1 MVTST
6 GQENIRAGT
15 RFLGM
20 GIEGWGCSVLRA
32 NVFNHPKVSTERAFL
47 PGGAKCCRMRLKATF
62 GYADPTVFATNRCTD
77 IPAVW
82 QRG

>member
-1 MVTST
+1 MVETVMVTST

-47 PGGAKCCRMRLKATF
+47 PGGQVLPHEAESHFWLR
-62 GYADPTVFATNRCTD
+62 
-77 IPAVW
+77 
-82 QRG
+82 